1 MPGCQCLRP
10 VTIVGFRLLQARTAH
25 VSPCTQSLVL
35 LMKLYLLACLLAIA
49 SSAALESATKPTK
62 KAAPKVDPVPLS
74 TADTASEAT
83 HSRATHSHHHQ
94 DQHTTAIT
102 TPRPL
107 PLPSILLLTLLL
119 LSALSSP
126 CLVVLPPPTHRSTLP

>member
-1 MPGCQCLRP
+1 MRP

-74 TADTASEAT
+74 TANTASVAGRRLIANTRLPIQPPSTTQERG
-83 HSRATHSHHHQ
+83 SSGLRRA
-94 DQHTTAIT
+94 
-102 TPRPL
+102 R
-107 PLPSILLLTLLL
+107 
-119 LSALSSP
+119 
-126 CLVVLPPPTHRSTLP
+126 VM